1 MVAVQ
6 MMVRRAQPC
15 RSSAGGGSSLGA
27 DRAEKKR
34 GECRHESRVAGQK
47 YTGIGQNEIISGKIL
62 QNPDLCPPVCLQPA
76 FGIIVSAAPTVGLLT
91 CPALL
96 LPYCFTTGMIRSFT
110 SLLLP
115 GLCGL
120 LLSLAA
126 TSGTLAQTGPAPAMP
141 PASLLPLPQAS
152 PHVLLAHTIGLSE
165 VTVDYHAPGVRNR
178 VIWEG
183 LVPYGQIWRAGAN
196 ENTLIT
202 FTDTVRVNGKMLPAG
217 KYSFYIFPRSDQ
229 DWDMVFNRVTTHWG
243 AEGYDQKDD
252 VLRVPVVP
260 EVSTFHETLLYWFSD
275 VKPGNAHF
283 NLSWE
288 KKTVSVL
295 IDTNVQAKVVA
306 GIEKAVAQ
314 RPGDW
319 QLLAQ
324 AADYLVQNNL
334 HAERALY
341 FINESIRLRDVYTN
355 NWIKARLL
363 ASKLDYDTAIV
374 YGRKAIK
381 LGDKDDVA
389 FRSQLPNM
397 RTALIEWQGKAY

>member
-1 MVAVQ
+1 M
-6 MMVRRAQPC
+6 R
-15 RSSAGGGSSLGA
+15 
-27 DRAEKKR
+27 
-34 GECRHESRVAGQK
+34 
-47 YTGIGQNEIISGKIL
+47 
-62 QNPDLCPPVCLQPA
+62 
-76 FGIIVSAAPTVGLLT
+76 
-91 CPALL
+91 
-96 LPYCFTTGMIRSFT
+96 RSFVQ
-110 SLLLP
+110 LVVP
-115 GLCGL
+115 GICGL
-120 LLSLAA
+120 LLSVGAI
-126 TSGTLAQTGPAPAMP
+126 SGALAQTGPAPAMP

-152 PHVLLAHTIGLSE
+152 PHVLLSHTIGLSE
-165 VTVDYHAPGVRNR
+165 VNLDYHAPSVRNR

-196 ENTLIT
+196 ENTVIT
-202 FTDTVRVNGKMLPAG
+202 FADTVRVNGKTLPAG
-217 KYSFYIFPRSDQ
+217 KYSFYVFPRSDQ

-243 AEGYDQKDD
+243 AEGYDPKDD

-260 EVSTFHETLLYWFSD
+260 EVSAFHETLLYWFSD
-275 VKPGNAHF
+275 VKPGSAHL

-288 KKTVSVL
+288 KKTVSL
-295 IDTNVQAKVVA
+295 YIDTNVQAKVVA

-334 HAERALY
+334 QAERALY

-381 LGDKDDVA
+381 MGDKDDVA
-389 FRSQLPNM
+389 FKSQLPTM

>member
-1 MVAVQ
+1 MFRPFVQRAGFAV
-6 MMVRRAQPC
+6 C
-15 RSSAGGGSSLGA
+15 
-27 DRAEKKR
+27 
-34 GECRHESRVAGQK
+34 
-47 YTGIGQNEIISGKIL
+47 
-62 QNPDLCPPVCLQPA
+62 
-76 FGIIVSAAPTVGLLT
+76 
-91 CPALL
+91 
-96 LPYCFTTGMIRSFT
+96 
-110 SLLLP
+110 SLLLSA
-115 GLCGL
+115 GLTAG
-120 LLSLAA
+120 AF
-126 TSGTLAQTGPAPAMP
+126 AQTGPAPAMP

-152 PHVLLAHTIGLSE
+152 PRVLLAHTIGLSE
-165 VTVDYHAPGVRNR
+165 VTLDYHAPSVRSR

-196 ENTLIT
+196 ENTVIT
-202 FTDTVRVNGKMLPAG
+202 FADTVRVNGKMLPAG
-217 KYSFYIFPRSDQ
+217 KYSFYVYPRSDQ

-243 AEGYDQKDD
+243 AEGYDEKDD

-260 EVSTFHETLLYWFSD
+260 EVSAYHETLLYWFSD
-275 VKPGNAHF
+275 VKPGSAHL

-288 KKTVSVL
+288 KKTVSVF
-295 IDTNVQAKVVA
+295 IDTNVQARVVA

-341 FINESIRLRDVYTN
+341 FINESIRLRNVYTN

-381 LGDKDDVA
+381 MGDKDDVA
-389 FRSQLPNM
+389 FKSQLPNM